1 MLGHTDASR
10 DEERAKN
17 CRPEPPVC
25 EGRTRFFADS
35 SAGFGIASRDRD
47 AMIRCA

>member
-17 CRPEPPVC
+17 CRSGPHVR
-25 EGRTRFFADS
+25 GGFFADS
-35 SAGFGIASRDRD
+35 SAAFRIASLTGD